1 MARTRLFSIA
11 QFALAADGAASG
23 GPRALSRR
31 QALLLGGAGALA
43 ACAPMNAPET
53 MPTPDGVGEIAIVGG
68 GVAGLTLAYRLA
80 KAGRRATIYEAS
92 GRLGGRMFTKRDF
105 NTEGMFCE
113 LGGELVDSN
122 HAPLIALAKELGVGI
137 ERLKAEKDAGEDIYA
152 IGGRLHTE
160 HELLRAGKGGFLTIA
175 RQMAND
181 KEALTDK
188 SDNWT
193 ARAHQL
199 DQISIAAYL
208 AQFHG
213 KAPAWVI
220 ELLDLAYC
228 GEYGVPTD
236 QQSALNLVDFM
247 APDPT
252 GDFAMFGKSDE
263 AFRISGGSSALPDA
277 LAARLGDGISIKRS
291 HALEAIGME
300 EGVLVL
306 SFKTDQRSVQAAYD
320 TVVLALPFT
329 KLREVAGLDGL
340 GLDAMKL
347 KSIRELGYGDNAK
360 IMVGT
365 TGRPWESLAAHLPVR
380 SNGEFYSKDFQVVWD
395 TSRGQPGKR
404 GILTNFLT
412 GTEDQAEALT
422 RMQHGLRAIS
432 PAMADSLDT
441 SNVASF
447 FWARYPYA
455 RGSYSSAK
463 VGQYTSLLEAAA
475 IPELGGRLQFAGEHT
490 SADFPGFMCGGVQSG
505 ERVAAAVLA
514 LKTAG
519 AEQARPNGRA
529 TRRA

>member
-1 MARTRLFSIA
+1 MAA
-11 QFALAADGAASG
+11 EGAAAS
-23 GPRALSRR
+23 GPRALTRR
-31 QALLLGGAGALA
+31 HALLLGGAATVA
-43 ACAPMNAPET
+43 ACAPLALQAT
-53 MPTPDGVGEIAIVGG
+53 GSDASVAIVGG
-68 GVAGLTLAYRLA
+68 GVAGLTIAYRLA
-80 KAGRRATIYEAS
+80 RAGRRATLYEAS

-105 NTEGMFCE
+105 NGEGMFCE

-122 HAPLIALAKELGVGI
+122 HAPLMALAKELGVGI
-137 ERLKAEKDAGEDIYA
+137 QQLKAAKDASEDIYA

-160 HELLRAGKGGFLTIA
+160 RELLRAGRGAFLTIA
-175 RQMAND
+175 HQIATD
-181 KEALTDK
+181 KKALTDA

-220 ELLDLAYC
+220 ELLDLAYR
-228 GEYGVPTD
+228 GEYGIPTD

-247 APDPT
+247 APDPA
-252 GDFAMFGKSDE
+252 GDFAMFGESDE
-263 AFRISGGSSALPDA
+263 ASRISGGSSALPDA
-277 LAARLGDGISIKRS
+277 LVARLGDGIAAKTA
-291 HALEAIGME
+291 HALTTLSDDGKR
-300 EGVLVL
+300 LHL
-306 SFKTDQRSVQAAYD
+306 SFTTERGTLEATHDL
-320 TVVLALPFT
+320 VVLTLPFT

-360 IMVGT
+360 VMVGT
-365 TGRPWESLAAHLPVR
+365 TGRPWDSAAAGLPAR
-380 SNGEFYSKDFQVVWD
+380 SSGEFYSKDFQVVWD

-412 GTEDQAEALT
+412 NTDDQGAALA
-422 RMQHGLRAIS
+422 RMQTGLRAIS

-447 FWARYPYA
+447 FWARYPFA
-455 RGSYSSAK
+455 RGSYSSAR

-475 IPELGGRLQFAGEHT
+475 TPELGGRLQFAGEHT

-505 ERVAAAVLA
+505 ERVAAALLA
-514 LKTAG
+514 LKTAA
-519 AEQARPNGRA
+519 AEQTRA
-529 TRRA
+529 SGQAALRA